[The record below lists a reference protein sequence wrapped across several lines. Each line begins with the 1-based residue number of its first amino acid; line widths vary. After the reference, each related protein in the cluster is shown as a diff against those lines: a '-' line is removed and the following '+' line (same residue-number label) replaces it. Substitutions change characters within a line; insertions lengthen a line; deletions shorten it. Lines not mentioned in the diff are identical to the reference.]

1 MLSCFIAVIV
11 FCVLFWGTYLTCRK
25 KGPVEFSR
33 GEILLFYIATRIV
46 PLFMLQTRSS
56 RNLLCLST
64 EWMIL
69 GLLYFYISRSRTE
82 SAQNR
87 ALAFY
92 LFQPGISC
100 FILSGNLK
108 AMYLTMFVLTVLCMA
123 DRLLQKKNIGR
134 EAFLP
139 EYLYGGAG
147 LFLWNIA
154 TQILLQHGRDMGNVE
169 NIPVAYIFS
178 ACLMG
183 MAVVTALVRALGAPG
198 QSDTAVAQDDTK
210 KPAAAT
216 TQTGAAAG
224 QSDTAVTQ
232 ADTKKPAAATT
243 QAVAVT
249 PFTQSSAVG
258 NSRLT
263 ARDFFCMAVF
273 PLIFGICIFY
283 RLGSLHTPETFETI
297 KVGEVG
303 ENEIVLQFD
312 GEQPISEI
320 SVYLG
325 YKGKREISFSVCDRS
340 TDTWEIVKSRY
351 SVESAFCWNNVEIDR
366 TVSSL
371 GMVLMEDEAQI
382 MEIVCLDDA
391 GEPVL
396 PANAADYPRLFD
408 EQELFVREPTYYDET
423 MFDEVYHGRTA
434 YEFLHGLSIYENT
447 HPPLGKSIIS
457 IGIALFGMNPFGWRF
472 MCALF
477 GTLLIPLMYLFARKM
492 FCRTDIAC
500 LSAVLLGTAFMNTTL
515 SRIATIDI
523 LVAFF
528 SICMF
533 FCMYGYIQALSENKP
548 LRQQGLWLLSGGISM
563 GLAVATK
570 WTGVYAAAGI
580 AVLFFWFLLEHIG
593 GIKGIKEHGSFLVK
607 TGLWCV
613 LCFIVIPFGIY
624 TLSYLPFVK
633 AYPDKGLFGHMIA
646 NAGLMFSYHSSC
658 VFDHPYSSEWYQWL
672 YGSKPLADSRVY
684 FADGTV
690 SVVMTFLNPLLA
702 VGGLIALFHQL
713 YLWKRKHC
721 RRALF
726 LIIAYASMLLPWLFV
741 HRTVFIYQY
750 FISSLILVLMIGNSV
765 SVSRHRKRNILVLS
779 GISIALYVLYY
790 PVLTGQSIRVDFV
803 NQVLEVLADWNI
815 A

>member
-11 FCVLFWGTYLTCRK
+11 FCVLFWVTYLTCKK
-25 KGPVEFSR
+25 KGPVGFSR

-69 GLLYFYISRSRTE
+69 GLLYFYISRRRTA
-82 SAQNR
+82 SAQKR

-154 TQILLQHGRDMGNVE
+154 TQIFLQHGRDMGNVE

-178 ACLMG
+178 VCLMG

-198 QSDTAVAQDDTK
+198 QSDTAVTL
-210 KPAAAT
+210 PAAAVEPAIQDVSDGGREQSAAAL
-216 TQTGAAAG
+216 TQTYAAA
-224 QSDTAVTQ
+224 
-232 ADTKKPAAATT
+232 
-243 QAVAVT
+243 
-249 PFTQSSAVG
+249 

-263 ARDFFCMAVF
+263 ARDFFCMAAF
-273 PLIFGICIFY
+273 TLIFGICIFY

-312 GEQPISEI
+312 GEQPISGI

-325 YKGKREISFSVCDRS
+325 YKGKREISFSVYDRS

-351 SVESAFCWNNVEIDR
+351 SVESAFCWNNIEIDR

-371 GMVLMEDEAQI
+371 GMVLMEDKAQI

-396 PANAADYPRLFD
+396 PANAADYPQLFD
-408 EQELFVREPTYYDET
+408 EQELFIREPTYYDET

-477 GTLLIPLMYLFARKM
+477 GTLLIPLMYLFARKI

-500 LSAVLLGTAFMNTTL
+500 LSAVLSGTAFMNTTL

-528 SICMF
+528 SMLMF
-533 FCMYGYIQALSENKP
+533 FGMYGYIQVLSENKP
-548 LRQQGLWLLSGGISM
+548 MWQQRLWLLFGGISM
-563 GLAVATK
+563 GLAVAIK

-593 GIKGIKEHGSFLVK
+593 GIKGIKEHRSFLVK

-646 NAGLMFSYHSSC
+646 NAGLMLSYHSSC

-702 VGGLIALFHQL
+702 VGGLIALLHQF

-741 HRTVFIYQY
+741 HRTVFVYQY
-750 FISSLILVLMIGNSV
+750 FISSLILVPMIGNSV

>member
-11 FCVLFWGTYLTCRK
+11 FCVLFWVTYLTCRK

-69 GLLYFYISRSRTE
+69 GLLYFYISRRRTE
-82 SAQNR
+82 SAQKR

-147 LFLWNIA
+147 LYLWNIA
-154 TQILLQHGRDMGNVE
+154 TQILLQHGRDMGNVG

-178 ACLMG
+178 VCLMG
-183 MAVVTALVRALGAPG
+183 MAVVTALVRALGAPDAEE
-198 QSDTAVAQDDTK
+198 Q
-210 KPAAAT
+210 
-216 TQTGAAAG
+216 
-224 QSDTAVTQ
+224 
-232 ADTKKPAAATT
+232 PAAATT
-243 QAVAVT
+243 QAAAATTQPDTAVD
-249 PFTQSSAVG
+249 
-258 NSRLT
+258 SRLT
-263 ARDFFCMAVF
+263 ARDFFCMAAF
-273 PLIFGICIFY
+273 TLIFGICIFY

-325 YKGKREISFSVCDRS
+325 YKGKREISFSVYNRS

-351 SVESAFCWNNVEIDR
+351 SVESAFCWNNVGIDR

-457 IGIALFGMNPFGWRF
+457 IGIALFGMTPFGWRF

-500 LSAVLLGTAFMNTTL
+500 LTTVLLGTAFMNTTL

-548 LRQQGLWLLSGGISM
+548 MRQQRFWLLFGGISM
-563 GLAVATK
+563 GLAVAIK

-580 AVLFFWFLLEHIG
+580 AVLFFCFLLEHIG

-646 NAGLMFSYHSSC
+646 NAGLMLSYHSSC

-702 VGGLIALFHQL
+702 VGGLIALLHQF

-765 SVSRHRKRNILVLS
+765 SVSRHGKRNILVLS
-779 GISIALYVLYY
+779 GIGIALYVLYY

-803 NQVLEVLADWNI
+803 NQVLEVLSDWNI

>member
-11 FCVLFWGTYLTCRK
+11 FCVLFWVTYLTCKK
-25 KGPVEFSR
+25 KGPVEFSQ
-33 GEILLFYIATRIV
+33 GEILLFYIVTRIV

-56 RNLLCLST
+56 RNLLCLAT

-69 GLLYFYISRSRTE
+69 GLLYFYISRRRTE
-82 SAQNR
+82 SAQKR

-123 DRLLQKKNIGR
+123 DRLLQKKDIGR

-139 EYLYGGAG
+139 EYLLGGIG

-154 TQILLQHGRDMGNVE
+154 TQILLQHGRDMANVE
-169 NIPVAYIFS
+169 NIPTAYIFS
-178 ACLMG
+178 VCLMG
-183 MAVVTALVRALGAPG
+183 MAVVTALVRALGAP
-198 QSDTAVAQDDTK
+198 DVAAEPTAQDVSDGRREQS
-210 KPAAAT
+210 AA
-216 TQTGAAAG
+216 
-224 QSDTAVTQ
+224 
-232 ADTKKPAAATT
+232 
-243 QAVAVT
+243 
-249 PFTQSSAVG
+249 PFTQTSAAG

-263 ARDFFCMAVF
+263 ARDFFCMAAF
-273 PLIFGICIFY
+273 TLIFGICIFY

-297 KVGEVG
+297 KVGEAG

-325 YKGKREISFSVCDRS
+325 YKGKREISFSVYDRS

-351 SVESAFCWNNVEIDR
+351 SVESAFCWNAVEIDR
-366 TVSSL
+366 TVSAL

-391 GEPVL
+391 GQPVL
-396 PANAADYPRLFD
+396 PANAADYPQLFD
-408 EQELFVREPTYYDET
+408 EQELFVREPTYYEET

-457 IGIALFGMNPFGWRF
+457 IGISLFGMNPFGWRF

-492 FCRTDIAC
+492 FHRTDVAC
-500 LSAVLLGTAFMNTTL
+500 LAAVLLGTAFMNTTL

-533 FCMYGYIQALSENKP
+533 FCMYGYIQALGENKP
-548 LRQQGLWLLSGGISM
+548 MRQQRLWLLSGGISM

-580 AVLFFWFLLEHIG
+580 AVLFFCFLLEHIG
-593 GIKGIKEHGSFLVK
+593 GIKGIKEHRSFLVK

-646 NAGLMFSYHSSC
+646 NAELMLRYHSNC

-702 VGGLIALFHQL
+702 VGGLFALLHQF

-721 RRALF
+721 HRALF
-726 LIIAYASMLLPWLFV
+726 LIIAYAVMLLPWLFV

-750 FISSLILVLMIGNSV
+750 FISSLILVLMMGNSV
-765 SVSRHRKRNILVLS
+765 SVSRHRKRNILLLS
-779 GISIALYVLYY
+779 GIGIALYVLYY

-803 NQVLEVLADWNI
+803 NQVLEILSDWNI

>member
-11 FCVLFWGTYLTCRK
+11 FCVLFWVTYLTCKK

-69 GLLYFYISRSRTE
+69 GLLYFYISRRRTV
-82 SAQNR
+82 SAQKR

-147 LFLWNIA
+147 LYLWNIA

-169 NIPVAYIFS
+169 NIPVTYIFS
-178 ACLMG
+178 VCLMG
-183 MAVVTALVRALGAPG
+183 MAVVTALVRALGAPDAEE
-198 QSDTAVAQDDTK
+198 Q
-210 KPAAAT
+210 
-216 TQTGAAAG
+216 
-224 QSDTAVTQ
+224 
-232 ADTKKPAAATT
+232 PAAATT
-243 QAVAVT
+243 QAAAAAGQPDTAVD
-249 PFTQSSAVG
+249 
-258 NSRLT
+258 SRLT
-263 ARDFFCMAVF
+263 ARDFFCMAAF
-273 PLIFGICIFY
+273 TLIFGICIFY

-312 GEQPISEI
+312 GEQPISGI

-325 YKGKREISFSVCDRS
+325 YKGKREISFSVYDRS

-396 PANAADYPRLFD
+396 PANAADYPQLFD

-500 LSAVLLGTAFMNTTL
+500 LTTVLLGTAFMNTTL

-548 LRQQGLWLLSGGISM
+548 MRQQRFWLLFGGISM
-563 GLAVATK
+563 GLAVAIK
-570 WTGVYAAAGI
+570 WTGVYAATGI
-580 AVLFFWFLLEHIG
+580 AVLFFCFLLEHIG
-593 GIKGIKEHGSFLVK
+593 GIKGIKEQGSFLVK

-646 NAGLMFSYHSSC
+646 NAGLMLSYHSSC

-702 VGGLIALFHQL
+702 VGGLIALLHQF

-726 LIIAYASMLLPWLFV
+726 LIIAYAVMLLPWLFV

-765 SVSRHRKRNILVLS
+765 SVSRHGKRNILVLS

-803 NQVLEVLADWNI
+803 NQVLEILSDWNI

>member
-11 FCVLFWGTYLTCRK
+11 FCVLFWVTYLTCRK

-69 GLLYFYISRSRTE
+69 GLLYFYISRRRTA
-82 SAQNR
+82 SAQKR

-134 EAFLP
+134 EVFLP

-178 ACLMG
+178 VCLMG
-183 MAVVTALVRALGAPG
+183 MAVVTALVRALGAPDAEE
-198 QSDTAVAQDDTK
+198 Q
-210 KPAAAT
+210 PAAAT
-216 TQTGAAAG
+216 TQTGAATT
-224 QSDTAVTQ
+224 QPDTAV
-232 ADTKKPAAATT
+232 D
-243 QAVAVT
+243 
-249 PFTQSSAVG
+249 
-258 NSRLT
+258 SRLT
-263 ARDFFCMAVF
+263 ARDFFCMAAF
-273 PLIFGICIFY
+273 TLIFGICIFY

-297 KVGEVG
+297 KVGGVG

-325 YKGKREISFSVCDRS
+325 YKGKREISFSVYDRS

-351 SVESAFCWNNVEIDR
+351 SVESAFCWNNVGIDR

-434 YEFLHGLSIYENT
+434 YEFLLGLSIYENT

-500 LSAVLLGTAFMNTTL
+500 LTTVLLGTAFMNTTL

-548 LRQQGLWLLSGGISM
+548 MRQQGLWLLSGGISM
-563 GLAVATK
+563 GLAVAIK
-570 WTGVYAAAGI
+570 WTGVYAATGI
-580 AVLFFWFLLEHIG
+580 AVLFFCFLLEHIG
-593 GIKGIKEHGSFLVK
+593 GIKGIKEHGSFLVQ

-646 NAGLMFSYHSSC
+646 NAGLMLSYHSNC

-713 YLWKRKHC
+713 YLWKKEHC
-721 RRALF
+721 RRALY
-726 LIIAYASMLLPWLFV
+726 LIIAYAVMLLPWLFV

-750 FISSLILVLMIGNSV
+750 FISSLILVPMIGNSV

-803 NQVLEVLADWNI
+803 NQVLEVLTDWNI

>member
-11 FCVLFWGTYLTCRK
+11 FCVLFWVTYLTCKK

-69 GLLYFYISRSRTE
+69 GLLYFYISRRRTA
-82 SAQNR
+82 SAQKR

-178 ACLMG
+178 VCLMG
-183 MAVVTALVRALGAPG
+183 MAIVTALVRALGAPG
-198 QSDTAVAQDDTK
+198 QSDAAAATTQTAAATGQPDTTVTQADTK

-216 TQTGAAAG
+216 TQTGAATT
-224 QSDTAVTQ
+224 QPDTAV
-232 ADTKKPAAATT
+232 D
-243 QAVAVT
+243 
-249 PFTQSSAVG
+249 
-258 NSRLT
+258 SRLT
-263 ARDFFCMAVF
+263 ARDFFCMAAF
-273 PLIFGICIFY
+273 TLIFGICIFY

-312 GEQPISEI
+312 GEQPISGI

-325 YKGKREISFSVCDRS
+325 YKGKREISFSVYDRS

-371 GMVLMEDEAQI
+371 GMVLMEDKAQI

-396 PANAADYPRLFD
+396 PANAADYPQLFD
-408 EQELFVREPTYYDET
+408 EQELFIREPTYYDET

-477 GTLLIPLMYLFARKM
+477 GTLLVPLMYLFARKI

-528 SICMF
+528 SMLMF
-533 FCMYGYIQALSENKP
+533 LGMYGYTQALSENKP
-548 LRQQGLWLLSGGISM
+548 MWQQRLWLLSGGISM
-563 GLAVATK
+563 GLAVAIK

-580 AVLFFWFLLEHIG
+580 AVLFFSFLLEHIG

-646 NAGLMFSYHSSC
+646 NAGLMLSYHSSC

-713 YLWKRKHC
+713 YLWKKEHC
-721 RRALF
+721 RRALY
-726 LIIAYASMLLPWLFV
+726 LIIAYAVMLLPWLFI

-765 SVSRHRKRNILVLS
+765 SVSRHGKRNILVLS
-779 GISIALYVLYY
+779 GIGIALYVLYY

-803 NQVLEVLADWNI
+803 NQVLEVLSDWNI

>member
-11 FCVLFWGTYLTCRK
+11 FCVLFWVTYLTCKK

-69 GLLYFYISRSRTE
+69 GLLYFYISRRRTA
-82 SAQNR
+82 SAQKR

-154 TQILLQHGRDMGNVE
+154 TQIFLQHGRDVGNVE

-178 ACLMG
+178 VCLMG

-198 QSDTAVAQDDTK
+198 QSDTAAEPAIQDVSGGGREQS
-210 KPAAAT
+210 AAAL
-216 TQTGAAAG
+216 TQTYAAA
-224 QSDTAVTQ
+224 
-232 ADTKKPAAATT
+232 
-243 QAVAVT
+243 
-249 PFTQSSAVG
+249 

-263 ARDFFCMAVF
+263 ARDFFCMAAF
-273 PLIFGICIFY
+273 TLIFGICIFY
-283 RLGSLHTPETFETI
+283 RLGSLHTPETFEPI

-312 GEQPISEI
+312 GEQPISGI

-325 YKGKREISFSVCDRS
+325 YKGKREISFSVYDRS

-351 SVESAFCWNNVEIDR
+351 SVESAFCWNDVEIDR

-371 GMVLMEDEAQI
+371 GMVLMEDKAQI
-382 MEIVCLDDA
+382 MEIVCLNDA

-396 PANAADYPRLFD
+396 PANAADYPQLFD
-408 EQELFVREPTYYDET
+408 EQELFIREPTYYDET

-477 GTLLIPLMYLFARKM
+477 GTLLIPLMYLFARKI

-500 LSAVLLGTAFMNTTL
+500 LSAVLSGTAFMNTTL

-528 SICMF
+528 SMLMF
-533 FCMYGYIQALSENKP
+533 FGMYGYIQALSENKP
-548 LRQQGLWLLSGGISM
+548 MWQQRLWLLSGGISM
-563 GLAVATK
+563 GLAVAIK

-580 AVLFFWFLLEHIG
+580 AVLFFWFLLEYIG
-593 GIKGIKEHGSFLVK
+593 GIKGIKEHRSFLVK

-646 NAGLMFSYHSSC
+646 NAALMLSYHSSC

-702 VGGLIALFHQL
+702 VGGLIALLHQF

-741 HRTVFIYQY
+741 HRTVFVYQY

>member
-11 FCVLFWGTYLTCRK
+11 FCVLFWVTYLTCRK

-69 GLLYFYISRSRTE
+69 GLLYFYISRRRTA
-82 SAQNR
+82 SAQKR

-134 EAFLP
+134 EVFLP

-169 NIPVAYIFS
+169 NIPVTYIFS
-178 ACLMG
+178 VCLMG
-183 MAVVTALVRALGAPG
+183 MAVVTALVRALGAPDAEE
-198 QSDTAVAQDDTK
+198 Q
-210 KPAAAT
+210 PAAAT
-216 TQTGAAAG
+216 TQTGAATT
-224 QSDTAVTQ
+224 QPDTAV
-232 ADTKKPAAATT
+232 D
-243 QAVAVT
+243 
-249 PFTQSSAVG
+249 
-258 NSRLT
+258 SRLT
-263 ARDFFCMAVF
+263 ARDFFCMAAF
-273 PLIFGICIFY
+273 TLIFGICIFY

-366 TVSSL
+366 TVSSM

-457 IGIALFGMNPFGWRF
+457 IGIALFGMTPFGWRF

-500 LSAVLLGTAFMNTTL
+500 LTTVLLGTAFMNTTL

-548 LRQQGLWLLSGGISM
+548 MRQQGLWLLFGGISM
-563 GLAVATK
+563 GLAVAIK
-570 WTGVYAAAGI
+570 WTGVYAATGI
-580 AVLFFWFLLEHIG
+580 AVLFFCFLLEHIG
-593 GIKGIKEHGSFLVK
+593 GIKGIKEHRSFLVK

-713 YLWKRKHC
+713 YLWKKEHC
-721 RRALF
+721 RRALY
-726 LIIAYASMLLPWLFV
+726 LIIAYAVMLLPWLFV

-765 SVSRHRKRNILVLS
+765 SVSRHGKRNILVLS

-803 NQVLEVLADWNI
+803 NQVLEVLTDWNI

>member
-1 MLSCFIAVIV
+1 
-11 FCVLFWGTYLTCRK
+11 
-25 KGPVEFSR
+25 
-33 GEILLFYIATRIV
+33 
-46 PLFMLQTRSS
+46 
-56 RNLLCLST
+56 
-64 EWMIL
+64 MIL
-69 GLLYFYISRSRTE
+69 GLLYFYISRRRTA
-82 SAQNR
+82 SAQKR

-123 DRLLQKKNIGR
+123 DRLLQKKNVGR

-147 LFLWNIA
+147 LYLWNIA

-178 ACLMG
+178 VCLMG

-198 QSDTAVAQDDTK
+198 QSDTAVAQADTK
-210 KPAAAT
+210 KPATAT
-216 TQTGAAAG
+216 TQTGAVAEPLVQDVSDG
-224 QSDTAVTQ
+224 GREQS
-232 ADTKKPAAATT
+232 AAALT
-243 QAVAVT
+243 QTYAA
-249 PFTQSSAVG
+249 A

-263 ARDFFCMAVF
+263 ARDFFCMAAF
-273 PLIFGICIFY
+273 TLIFGICIFY

-325 YKGKREISFSVCDRS
+325 YKGKREISFSVYDRS

-351 SVESAFCWNNVEIDR
+351 SVESAFCWNNVGIDR

-457 IGIALFGMNPFGWRF
+457 IGIALFGMNPFG
-472 MCALF
+472 
-477 GTLLIPLMYLFARKM
+477 
-492 FCRTDIAC
+492 
-500 LSAVLLGTAFMNTTL
+500 
-515 SRIATIDI
+515 
-523 LVAFF
+523 
-528 SICMF
+528 
-533 FCMYGYIQALSENKP
+533 
-548 LRQQGLWLLSGGISM
+548 
-563 GLAVATK
+563 
-570 WTGVYAAAGI
+570 
-580 AVLFFWFLLEHIG
+580 
-593 GIKGIKEHGSFLVK
+593 
-607 TGLWCV
+607 
-613 LCFIVIPFGIY
+613 
-624 TLSYLPFVK
+624 
-633 AYPDKGLFGHMIA
+633 
-646 NAGLMFSYHSSC
+646 
-658 VFDHPYSSEWYQWL
+658 
-672 YGSKPLADSRVY
+672 
-684 FADGTV
+684 
-690 SVVMTFLNPLLA
+690 
-702 VGGLIALFHQL
+702 
-713 YLWKRKHC
+713 
-721 RRALF
+721 
-726 LIIAYASMLLPWLFV
+726 
-741 HRTVFIYQY
+741 
-750 FISSLILVLMIGNSV
+750 
-765 SVSRHRKRNILVLS
+765 
-779 GISIALYVLYY
+779 
-790 PVLTGQSIRVDFV
+790 
-803 NQVLEVLADWNI
+803 
-815 A
+815 

>member
-11 FCVLFWGTYLTCRK
+11 FCVLFWVTYLTCKK

-69 GLLYFYISRSRTE
+69 GLLYFYISRRRTA
-82 SAQNR
+82 SAQKR

-154 TQILLQHGRDMGNVE
+154 TQIFLQHGRDVGNVE

-178 ACLMG
+178 VCLMG

-198 QSDTAVAQDDTK
+198 QSDTAAEPAIQDVSDGGREQSAAVLTQTY
-210 KPAAAT
+210 AAA
-216 TQTGAAAG
+216 
-224 QSDTAVTQ
+224 
-232 ADTKKPAAATT
+232 
-243 QAVAVT
+243 
-249 PFTQSSAVG
+249 

-263 ARDFFCMAVF
+263 ARDFFCMAAF
-273 PLIFGICIFY
+273 TLIFGICIFY

-312 GEQPISEI
+312 GEQPISGI

-325 YKGKREISFSVCDRS
+325 YKGKREISFSVYDRS

-351 SVESAFCWNNVEIDR
+351 SVESAFCWNDVEIDR

-371 GMVLMEDEAQI
+371 GMVLMEDKAQI
-382 MEIVCLDDA
+382 MEIVCLNDA

-396 PANAADYPRLFD
+396 PANAADYPQLFD
-408 EQELFVREPTYYDET
+408 EQELFIREPTYYDET

-477 GTLLIPLMYLFARKM
+477 GTLLIPLMYLFARKI

-528 SICMF
+528 SMLMF
-533 FCMYGYIQALSENKP
+533 FGMYGYIQALSENKP
-548 LRQQGLWLLSGGISM
+548 MWQQRLWLLSGGISM
-563 GLAVATK
+563 GLAVAIK

-580 AVLFFWFLLEHIG
+580 AVLFFWFLLEYIG
-593 GIKGIKEHGSFLVK
+593 GIKGIKEHRSFLVK

-646 NAGLMFSYHSSC
+646 NAALMLSYHSSC

-702 VGGLIALFHQL
+702 VGGLIALLHQF

-741 HRTVFIYQY
+741 HRTVFVYQY
-750 FISSLILVLMIGNSV
+750 FISSLILVPMIGNSV

-779 GISIALYVLYY
+779 GIGIALYVLYY

>member
-11 FCVLFWGTYLTCRK
+11 FCVLFWVTYLTCKK

-69 GLLYFYISRSRTE
+69 GLLYFYISRRRTA
-82 SAQNR
+82 SAQKR

-154 TQILLQHGRDMGNVE
+154 TQIFLQHGRDVGNVE

-178 ACLMG
+178 VCLMG

-198 QSDTAVAQDDTK
+198 QSDTAAEPAIQDVSDGGREQSAAVLTQTY
-210 KPAAAT
+210 AAA
-216 TQTGAAAG
+216 
-224 QSDTAVTQ
+224 
-232 ADTKKPAAATT
+232 
-243 QAVAVT
+243 
-249 PFTQSSAVG
+249 

-263 ARDFFCMAVF
+263 ARDFFCMAAF
-273 PLIFGICIFY
+273 TLIFGICIFY

-312 GEQPISEI
+312 GEQPISGI

-325 YKGKREISFSVCDRS
+325 YKGKREISFSVYDRS

-351 SVESAFCWNNVEIDR
+351 SVESAFCWNDVEIDR

-371 GMVLMEDEAQI
+371 GMVLMEDKAQI

-396 PANAADYPRLFD
+396 PANAADYPQLFD
-408 EQELFVREPTYYDET
+408 EQELFIREPTYYDET

-477 GTLLIPLMYLFARKM
+477 GTLLIPLMYLFARKI

-500 LSAVLLGTAFMNTTL
+500 LSAVLSGTAFMNTTL

-528 SICMF
+528 SMLMF
-533 FCMYGYIQALSENKP
+533 FGMYGYIQALSENRP
-548 LRQQGLWLLSGGISM
+548 MWQQRLWLLSGGISM
-563 GLAVATK
+563 GLAVAIK

-580 AVLFFWFLLEHIG
+580 AVLFFWFLLEYIG
-593 GIKGIKEHGSFLVK
+593 GIKGIKEHRSFLVK

-646 NAGLMFSYHSSC
+646 NAALMLSYHSSC

-702 VGGLIALFHQL
+702 VGGLIALLHQF

-741 HRTVFIYQY
+741 HRTVFVYQY

>member
-11 FCVLFWGTYLTCRK
+11 FCVLFWVTYLTCKK

-69 GLLYFYISRSRTE
+69 GLLYFYISRRRTA
-82 SAQNR
+82 SAQKR

-154 TQILLQHGRDMGNVE
+154 TQIFLQHGRDVGNVE

-178 ACLMG
+178 VCLMG

-198 QSDTAVAQDDTK
+198 QSDTAAEPAIQDVSDGGREQSAAVLTQTY
-210 KPAAAT
+210 AAA
-216 TQTGAAAG
+216 
-224 QSDTAVTQ
+224 
-232 ADTKKPAAATT
+232 
-243 QAVAVT
+243 
-249 PFTQSSAVG
+249 

-263 ARDFFCMAVF
+263 ARDFFCMAAF
-273 PLIFGICIFY
+273 TLIFGICIFY

-312 GEQPISEI
+312 GEQPISGI

-325 YKGKREISFSVCDRS
+325 YKGKREISFSVYDRS

-351 SVESAFCWNNVEIDR
+351 SVESAFCWNDVEIDR

-371 GMVLMEDEAQI
+371 GMVLMEDKAQI
-382 MEIVCLDDA
+382 MEIVCLNDA

-396 PANAADYPRLFD
+396 PANAADYPQLFD
-408 EQELFVREPTYYDET
+408 EQELFIREPTYYDET

-477 GTLLIPLMYLFARKM
+477 GTLLIPLMYLFARKI

-500 LSAVLLGTAFMNTTL
+500 LSAVLSGTAFMNTTL

-528 SICMF
+528 SMLMF
-533 FCMYGYIQALSENKP
+533 FGMYGYIQALSENRP
-548 LRQQGLWLLSGGISM
+548 MWQQRLWLLSGGISM
-563 GLAVATK
+563 GLAVAIK

-593 GIKGIKEHGSFLVK
+593 GIKGIKEHRSFLVK

-646 NAGLMFSYHSSC
+646 NAALMLSYHSSC

-702 VGGLIALFHQL
+702 VGGLIALLHQF

-741 HRTVFIYQY
+741 HRTVFVYQY
-750 FISSLILVLMIGNSV
+750 FISSLILVPMIGNSV

>member
-11 FCVLFWGTYLTCRK
+11 FCVLFWVTYLTCRK

-69 GLLYFYISRSRTE
+69 GLLYFYISRRRTA
-82 SAQNR
+82 SAQKR

-134 EAFLP
+134 EVFLP

-154 TQILLQHGRDMGNVE
+154 TQILLQHGRDMGNVG

-178 ACLMG
+178 VCLMG
-183 MAVVTALVRALGAPG
+183 MAVVTALVRALGAPDAEE
-198 QSDTAVAQDDTK
+198 Q
-210 KPAAAT
+210 PAAAT
-216 TQTGAAAG
+216 TQTGAATT
-224 QSDTAVTQ
+224 QPDTAV
-232 ADTKKPAAATT
+232 D
-243 QAVAVT
+243 
-249 PFTQSSAVG
+249 
-258 NSRLT
+258 SRLT
-263 ARDFFCMAVF
+263 ARDFFCMAAF
-273 PLIFGICIFY
+273 TLIFGICIFY

-297 KVGEVG
+297 KVGGVG

-351 SVESAFCWNNVEIDR
+351 SVESAFCWNNVGIDR

-408 EQELFVREPTYYDET
+408 EQELFVWEPTYYDET

-500 LSAVLLGTAFMNTTL
+500 LTTVLLGTAFMNTTL

-548 LRQQGLWLLSGGISM
+548 MRQQGLWLLSGGISM
-563 GLAVATK
+563 GLAVAIK

-580 AVLFFWFLLEHIG
+580 AVLFFCFLLEHIG
-593 GIKGIKEHGSFLVK
+593 GKKGIKEHGSFLVK

-646 NAGLMFSYHSSC
+646 NAGLMLSYHSSC

-765 SVSRHRKRNILVLS
+765 SVSRHGKRNILVLS
-779 GISIALYVLYY
+779 GIGIALYVLYY

-803 NQVLEVLADWNI
+803 NQVLEVLSDWNI

>member
-11 FCVLFWGTYLTCRK
+11 FCVLFWVTYLTCRK

-69 GLLYFYISRSRTE
+69 GLLYFYISRRRTA
-82 SAQNR
+82 SAQKR

-178 ACLMG
+178 VCLMG
-183 MAVVTALVRALGAPG
+183 MAVVTALVRALGAPDAEE
-198 QSDTAVAQDDTK
+198 Q
-210 KPAAAT
+210 
-216 TQTGAAAG
+216 
-224 QSDTAVTQ
+224 
-232 ADTKKPAAATT
+232 PAAATT
-243 QAVAVT
+243 QAVAAT
-249 PFTQSSAVG
+249 TQPDTAVD
-258 NSRLT
+258 SRLT
-263 ARDFFCMAVF
+263 ARDFFCMAAF
-273 PLIFGICIFY
+273 TLIFGICIFY
-283 RLGSLHTPETFETI
+283 RLGTLHTPETFETI

-312 GEQPISEI
+312 GEQPISGI

-325 YKGKREISFSVCDRS
+325 YKGKREISFSVYNRS

-351 SVESAFCWNNVEIDR
+351 SVESAFCWNNVGIDR

-396 PANAADYPRLFD
+396 PDNAADYPRLFD

-477 GTLLIPLMYLFARKM
+477 GTLLIPLMYLFAREM

-500 LSAVLLGTAFMNTTL
+500 LTTVLLGTAFMNTTL

-548 LRQQGLWLLSGGISM
+548 MRQQRFWLLFGGISM
-563 GLAVATK
+563 GLAVAIK

-580 AVLFFWFLLEHIG
+580 AVLFFCFLLEHIG
-593 GIKGIKEHGSFLVK
+593 GIKGIKEHRSFLVQ
-607 TGLWCV
+607 TGLWCM

-646 NAGLMFSYHSSC
+646 NAGLMLSYHSSC

-765 SVSRHRKRNILVLS
+765 SVSRHGKRNILVLS
-779 GISIALYVLYY
+779 SISIALYVLYY
-790 PVLTGQSIRVDFV
+790 QVLTGQSIRVDFV
-803 NQVLEVLADWNI
+803 NQVLEVLSDWNI

>member
-11 FCVLFWGTYLTCRK
+11 FCILFWVTYLTCKK
-25 KGPVEFSR
+25 KGPVEFSQ

-69 GLLYFYISRSRTE
+69 GLLYFYISRRRTA
-82 SAQNR
+82 SAQKR

-154 TQILLQHGRDMGNVE
+154 TQIFLQHGRDMGNVE

-178 ACLMG
+178 VCLMG
-183 MAVVTALVRALGAPG
+183 MAVVTALVRALGAPDAEE
-198 QSDTAVAQDDTK
+198 QPAAAVTL
-210 KPAAAT
+210 PAAAT
-216 TQTGAAAG
+216 G
-224 QSDTAVTQ
+224 QPDTA
-232 ADTKKPAAATT
+232 AD
-243 QAVAVT
+243 
-249 PFTQSSAVG
+249 
-258 NSRLT
+258 SRLT
-263 ARDFFCMAVF
+263 ARDFFWMAVF
-273 PLIFGICIFY
+273 TLIFGICIFY

-325 YKGKREISFSVCDRS
+325 YKGKREISFSVYDRS

-351 SVESAFCWNNVEIDR
+351 SVESAFCWNNVGIDR

-500 LSAVLLGTAFMNTTL
+500 LTTVLLGTAFMNTTL

-548 LRQQGLWLLSGGISM
+548 MRQQRFWLLFGGISM
-563 GLAVATK
+563 GLAVAIK

-580 AVLFFWFLLEHIG
+580 AVLFFSFLLEHIG

-646 NAGLMFSYHSSC
+646 NAGLMLSYHSSC

-684 FADGTV
+684 FADGIV

-713 YLWKRKHC
+713 YLWKKEHC
-721 RRALF
+721 RRALY
-726 LIIAYASMLLPWLFV
+726 LIIAYAVMLLPWLFI

-765 SVSRHRKRNILVLS
+765 SVSRHGKRNILVLS
-779 GISIALYVLYY
+779 GIGIALYVLYY

-803 NQVLEVLADWNI
+803 NQVLEVLSDWNI

>member
-11 FCVLFWGTYLTCRK
+11 FCVLFWVTYLTCRK

-69 GLLYFYISRSRTE
+69 GLLYFYISRRRTE
-82 SAQNR
+82 SAQKR

-178 ACLMG
+178 VCLMG
-183 MAVVTALVRALGAPG
+183 MAVVTALVRALGAPDAEE
-198 QSDTAVAQDDTK
+198 QPAAATTQADTK

-216 TQTGAAAG
+216 TQTGAATT
-224 QSDTAVTQ
+224 QPDTAV
-232 ADTKKPAAATT
+232 D
-243 QAVAVT
+243 
-249 PFTQSSAVG
+249 
-258 NSRLT
+258 SRLT
-263 ARDFFCMAVF
+263 ARDFFCMAAF
-273 PLIFGICIFY
+273 TLIFGICIFY

-312 GEQPISEI
+312 GEQPISEV

-325 YKGKREISFSVCDRS
+325 YKGKREISFSVYNRS

-351 SVESAFCWNNVEIDR
+351 SVESAFCWNNVGIDR

-396 PANAADYPRLFD
+396 PVNAADYPRLFD

-500 LSAVLLGTAFMNTTL
+500 LTTVLLGTAFMNTTL

-548 LRQQGLWLLSGGISM
+548 MRQQRFWLLFGGISM
-563 GLAVATK
+563 GLAVAIK

-580 AVLFFWFLLEHIG
+580 AVLFFSFLLEHIG
-593 GIKGIKEHGSFLVK
+593 GIKGIKEHRSFLVK

-646 NAGLMFSYHSSC
+646 NAALMLSYHSSC

-702 VGGLIALFHQL
+702 VGGLIALLHQF

-741 HRTVFIYQY
+741 HRTVFVYQY
-750 FISSLILVLMIGNSV
+750 FISSLILVPMIGNSV

-779 GISIALYVLYY
+779 GIGIALYVLYY

>member
-11 FCVLFWGTYLTCRK
+11 FCVLFWVTYLTCKK

-69 GLLYFYISRSRTE
+69 GLLYFYISRRRTA
-82 SAQNR
+82 SAQKR

-169 NIPVAYIFS
+169 NIPVTYIFS
-178 ACLMG
+178 VCLMG
-183 MAVVTALVRALGAPG
+183 MAVVTALVRALGAPDAEE
-198 QSDTAVAQDDTK
+198 Q
-210 KPAAAT
+210 PAAAT
-216 TQTGAAAG
+216 
-224 QSDTAVTQ
+224 TQ

-243 QAVAVT
+243 QASAAVD
-249 PFTQSSAVG
+249 
-258 NSRLT
+258 SRLT
-263 ARDFFCMAVF
+263 ARDFFCMAAF
-273 PLIFGICIFY
+273 TLIFGICIFY
-283 RLGSLHTPETFETI
+283 RLGSLYTPETFETI

-325 YKGKREISFSVCDRS
+325 YKGKREISFSVYDRS
-340 TDTWEIVKSRY
+340 TDIWEIVRSRY
-351 SVESAFCWNNVEIDR
+351 SVESAFCWNNVGIDR

-396 PANAADYPRLFD
+396 PANAADYPQLFD

-548 LRQQGLWLLSGGISM
+548 MRQQRFWLLFGGISM
-563 GLAVATK
+563 GLAVAIK

-580 AVLFFWFLLEHIG
+580 AVLFFCFLLEHIG
-593 GIKGIKEHGSFLVK
+593 GIKGIKEHRSFLVQ
-607 TGLWCV
+607 TGLWCM

-646 NAGLMFSYHSSC
+646 NAGLMLSYHSSC

-765 SVSRHRKRNILVLS
+765 SVSRHGKRNILVLS
-779 GISIALYVLYY
+779 SISIALYVLYY

-803 NQVLEVLADWNI
+803 NQVLEVLSDWNI

>member
-11 FCVLFWGTYLTCRK
+11 FCVLFWVTYLTCKK

-69 GLLYFYISRSRTE
+69 GLLYFYISRRRTE
-82 SAQNR
+82 SAQKR

-169 NIPVAYIFS
+169 NIPVTYIFS
-178 ACLMG
+178 VCLMG
-183 MAVVTALVRALGAPG
+183 MAVVTALVRALGAPDAEE
-198 QSDTAVAQDDTK
+198 Q
-210 KPAAAT
+210 
-216 TQTGAAAG
+216 
-224 QSDTAVTQ
+224 
-232 ADTKKPAAATT
+232 PAAATT
-243 QAVAVT
+243 QAAAAAGQPDTAVD
-249 PFTQSSAVG
+249 
-258 NSRLT
+258 SRLT
-263 ARDFFCMAVF
+263 ARDFFCMAAF
-273 PLIFGICIFY
+273 TLIFGICIFY

-351 SVESAFCWNNVEIDR
+351 SVESAFCWNNVGIDR

-408 EQELFVREPTYYDET
+408 EQELFVWEPTYYDET

-500 LSAVLLGTAFMNTTL
+500 LTTVLLGTAFMNTTL

-548 LRQQGLWLLSGGISM
+548 MRQQGLWLLSGGISM
-563 GLAVATK
+563 GLAVAIK

-580 AVLFFWFLLEHIG
+580 AVLFFCFLLEHIG
-593 GIKGIKEHGSFLVK
+593 GKKGIKEHGSFLVK

-646 NAGLMFSYHSSC
+646 NAGLMLSYHSSC

-765 SVSRHRKRNILVLS
+765 SVSRHGKRNILVLS
-779 GISIALYVLYY
+779 GIGIALYVLYY

-803 NQVLEVLADWNI
+803 NQVLEVLSDWNI

>member
-11 FCVLFWGTYLTCRK
+11 FCVLFWVTYLTCKK

-46 PLFMLQTRSS
+46 PLFMLQTRNS

-69 GLLYFYISRSRTE
+69 GLLYFYISRRRTA
-82 SAQNR
+82 SAQKR

-147 LFLWNIA
+147 LYLWNIA

-178 ACLMG
+178 VCLMG
-183 MAVVTALVRALGAPG
+183 MAVVTALVRALGAPDAEE
-198 QSDTAVAQDDTK
+198 Q
-210 KPAAAT
+210 
-216 TQTGAAAG
+216 
-224 QSDTAVTQ
+224 
-232 ADTKKPAAATT
+232 PAAATT
-243 QAVAVT
+243 QAAAATTQPDTAVD
-249 PFTQSSAVG
+249 
-258 NSRLT
+258 SRLT
-263 ARDFFCMAVF
+263 ARDFFCMAAF
-273 PLIFGICIFY
+273 TLIFGICIFY

-325 YKGKREISFSVCDRS
+325 YKGKREISFSVYDRS

-500 LSAVLLGTAFMNTTL
+500 LTTVLLGTAFMNTTL

-528 SICMF
+528 SMLMF
-533 FCMYGYIQALSENKP
+533 FCMYGYTQALSENKP
-548 LRQQGLWLLSGGISM
+548 MWQQRLWLLSGGISM
-563 GLAVATK
+563 GLAVAIK

-593 GIKGIKEHGSFLVK
+593 GIKGIKEHRSFLVK

-646 NAGLMFSYHSSC
+646 NAALMLSYHSSC

-765 SVSRHRKRNILVLS
+765 SVSRHGKRNILVLS

-803 NQVLEVLADWNI
+803 NQVLEVLSDWNI

>member
-11 FCVLFWGTYLTCRK
+11 FCVLFWVTYLTCKK

-69 GLLYFYISRSRTE
+69 GLLYFYISRRRTA
-82 SAQNR
+82 SAQKR

-154 TQILLQHGRDMGNVE
+154 TQIFLQHGRDVGNVE

-178 ACLMG
+178 VCLMG

-198 QSDTAVAQDDTK
+198 QSDTAVTL
-210 KPAAAT
+210 PAAAVEPAIRDVSDGGREQSAAAL
-216 TQTGAAAG
+216 TQTYAAA
-224 QSDTAVTQ
+224 
-232 ADTKKPAAATT
+232 
-243 QAVAVT
+243 
-249 PFTQSSAVG
+249 

-263 ARDFFCMAVF
+263 ARDFFCMAAF
-273 PLIFGICIFY
+273 TLIFGICIFY

-312 GEQPISEI
+312 GEQPISVI

-325 YKGKREISFSVCDRS
+325 YKGKREISFSVYDRS

-351 SVESAFCWNNVEIDR
+351 SVESAFCWNDVEIDR

-371 GMVLMEDEAQI
+371 GMVLMEDKAQI

-396 PANAADYPRLFD
+396 PDNAADYPQLFD
-408 EQELFVREPTYYDET
+408 EQELFIREPTYYDET

-457 IGIALFGMNPFGWRF
+457 IGIVLFGMNPFGWRF

-477 GTLLIPLMYLFARKM
+477 GTLLIPLMYLFARKIL
-492 FCRTDIAC
+492 CRTDIAC
-500 LSAVLLGTAFMNTTL
+500 LSAVLSGTAFMNTTL

-528 SICMF
+528 SMLMF

-548 LRQQGLWLLSGGISM
+548 MWQQRLWLLSGGISM
-563 GLAVATK
+563 GLAVAIK
-570 WTGVYAAAGI
+570 WTGVYAAAGT

-593 GIKGIKEHGSFLVK
+593 GIKGIKEHRSFLVK

-633 AYPDKGLFGHMIA
+633 VYPDRGLFGHMIA
-646 NAGLMFSYHSSC
+646 NAALMLSYHSSC

-702 VGGLIALFHQL
+702 VGGLIALLHQF

-741 HRTVFIYQY
+741 HRTVFVYQY
-750 FISSLILVLMIGNSV
+750 FISSLILVPMIGNSV

>member
-1 MLSCFIAVIV
+1 MA
-11 FCVLFWGTYLTCRK
+11 
-25 KGPVEFSR
+25 
-33 GEILLFYIATRIV
+33 
-46 PLFMLQTRSS
+46 
-56 RNLLCLST
+56 
-64 EWMIL
+64 
-69 GLLYFYISRSRTE
+69 
-82 SAQNR
+82 
-87 ALAFY
+87 AF
-92 LFQPGISC
+92 
-100 FILSGNLK
+100 
-108 AMYLTMFVLTVLCMA
+108 T
-123 DRLLQKKNIGR
+123 
-134 EAFLP
+134 
-139 EYLYGGAG
+139 
-147 LFLWNIA
+147 
-154 TQILLQHGRDMGNVE
+154 
-169 NIPVAYIFS
+169 
-178 ACLMG
+178 
-183 MAVVTALVRALGAPG
+183 
-198 QSDTAVAQDDTK
+198 
-210 KPAAAT
+210 
-216 TQTGAAAG
+216 
-224 QSDTAVTQ
+224 
-232 ADTKKPAAATT
+232 
-243 QAVAVT
+243 
-249 PFTQSSAVG
+249 
-258 NSRLT
+258 
-263 ARDFFCMAVF
+263 
-273 PLIFGICIFY
+273 LIFGICIFY

-351 SVESAFCWNNVEIDR
+351 SVESAFCWNNVGIDR

-408 EQELFVREPTYYDET
+408 EQELFVWEPTYYDET

-500 LSAVLLGTAFMNTTL
+500 LTTVLLGTAFMNTTL

-548 LRQQGLWLLSGGISM
+548 MRQQGLWLLSGGISM
-563 GLAVATK
+563 GLAVAIK

-580 AVLFFWFLLEHIG
+580 AVLFFCFLLEHIG
-593 GIKGIKEHGSFLVK
+593 GKKGIKEHGSFLVK

-646 NAGLMFSYHSSC
+646 NAGLMLSYHSSC

-765 SVSRHRKRNILVLS
+765 SVSRHGKRNILVLS
-779 GISIALYVLYY
+779 GIGIALYVLYY

-803 NQVLEVLADWNI
+803 NQVLEVLSDWNI

>member
-169 NIPVAYIFS
+169 NIPVTYIFS
-178 ACLMG
+178 VCLMG
-183 MAVVTALVRALGAPG
+183 MAVVTALVRALGAPDAEE
-198 QSDTAVAQDDTK
+198 Q
-210 KPAAAT
+210 
-216 TQTGAAAG
+216 
-224 QSDTAVTQ
+224 
-232 ADTKKPAAATT
+232 PAAATT

-366 TVSSL
+366 TVSSM

-500 LSAVLLGTAFMNTTL
+500 LTTVLLGTAFMNTTL

-548 LRQQGLWLLSGGISM
+548 MWQQGLWLLSGGISM
-563 GLAVATK
+563 GLAVAIK
-570 WTGVYAAAGI
+570 WTGVYAATGI
-580 AVLFFWFLLEHIG
+580 AVLFFCFLLEHIG

-713 YLWKRKHC
+713 YLWKKEHC
-721 RRALF
+721 RRALY
-726 LIIAYASMLLPWLFV
+726 LIIAYAVMLLPWLFV

-765 SVSRHRKRNILVLS
+765 SVSRHGKRNILILS

-790 PVLTGQSIRVDFV
+790 PVLTGQRIRVDFV
-803 NQVLEVLADWNI
+803 NQVLEVLSDWNI

>member
-11 FCVLFWGTYLTCRK
+11 FCVLFWVTYLTCRK
-25 KGPVEFSR
+25 KGPVEFSQ

-69 GLLYFYISRSRTE
+69 GLLYFYISRRRTA
-82 SAQNR
+82 SAQKR

-169 NIPVAYIFS
+169 NIPVTYIFS
-178 ACLMG
+178 VCLMG
-183 MAVVTALVRALGAPG
+183 MAVVTVLVRALGAPDAEE
-198 QSDTAVAQDDTK
+198 Q
-210 KPAAAT
+210 
-216 TQTGAAAG
+216 
-224 QSDTAVTQ
+224 
-232 ADTKKPAAATT
+232 PAAATT
-243 QAVAVT
+243 QAAAATTQPDTAVD
-249 PFTQSSAVG
+249 
-258 NSRLT
+258 SRLT

-273 PLIFGICIFY
+273 TLIFGICIFY

-312 GEQPISEI
+312 GEQPISGI

-382 MEIVCLDDA
+382 MEIVCLDDT

-500 LSAVLLGTAFMNTTL
+500 LTTVLLGTAFMNTTL

-528 SICMF
+528 SMLMF

-548 LRQQGLWLLSGGISM
+548 MRQQGLWLLFGGISM
-563 GLAVATK
+563 GLAVAIK

-580 AVLFFWFLLEHIG
+580 AVLFFCFLLEHIG

-702 VGGLIALFHQL
+702 VGGLIALLHQL

-726 LIIAYASMLLPWLFV
+726 LIIAYAVMLLPWLFV

-765 SVSRHRKRNILVLS
+765 SVSRNGKRNILVLS

-803 NQVLEVLADWNI
+803 NQVLEVLSDWNI

>member
-11 FCVLFWGTYLTCRK
+11 FCVLFWVTYLTCKK

-69 GLLYFYISRSRTE
+69 GLLYFYISRRRTA
-82 SAQNR
+82 SAQKR

-154 TQILLQHGRDMGNVE
+154 TQIFLQHGRDVGNVE

-178 ACLMG
+178 VCLMG

-198 QSDTAVAQDDTK
+198 QSDTAAEPAIQDVSDGGREQSAAVLTQTY
-210 KPAAAT
+210 AAA
-216 TQTGAAAG
+216 
-224 QSDTAVTQ
+224 
-232 ADTKKPAAATT
+232 
-243 QAVAVT
+243 
-249 PFTQSSAVG
+249 

-263 ARDFFCMAVF
+263 ARDFFCMAAF
-273 PLIFGICIFY
+273 TLIFGICIFY

-312 GEQPISEI
+312 GEQPISGI

-325 YKGKREISFSVCDRS
+325 YKGKREISFSVYDRS

-351 SVESAFCWNNVEIDR
+351 SVESAFCWNDVEIDR

-371 GMVLMEDEAQI
+371 GMVLMEDKAQI
-382 MEIVCLDDA
+382 MEIVCLNDA

-396 PANAADYPRLFD
+396 PANAADYPQLFD
-408 EQELFVREPTYYDET
+408 EQELFIREPTYYDET

-477 GTLLIPLMYLFARKM
+477 GTLLIPLMYLFARKI

-500 LSAVLLGTAFMNTTL
+500 LSAVLSGTAFMNTTL

-528 SICMF
+528 SMLMF
-533 FCMYGYIQALSENKP
+533 FGMYGYIQALSENKP
-548 LRQQGLWLLSGGISM
+548 MWQQRLWLLSGGISM
-563 GLAVATK
+563 GLAVAIK

-580 AVLFFWFLLEHIG
+580 AVLFFWFLLEYIG
-593 GIKGIKEHGSFLVK
+593 GIKGIKEHRSFLVK

-646 NAGLMFSYHSSC
+646 NAALMLSYHSSC

-702 VGGLIALFHQL
+702 VGGLIALLHQF

-741 HRTVFIYQY
+741 HRTVFVYQY

-779 GISIALYVLYY
+779 GISIALYVMYY

>member
-11 FCVLFWGTYLTCRK
+11 FCVLFWVTYLTCKK

-69 GLLYFYISRSRTE
+69 GLLYFYISRRRTA
-82 SAQNR
+82 SAQKR

-154 TQILLQHGRDMGNVE
+154 TQIFLQHGRDVGNVE

-178 ACLMG
+178 VCLMG
-183 MAVVTALVRALGAPG
+183 MAVVTALVRALGAPDAEE
-198 QSDTAVAQDDTK
+198 Q
-210 KPAAAT
+210 PAAAT
-216 TQTGAAAG
+216 TQTGAATT
-224 QSDTAVTQ
+224 QPDTAV
-232 ADTKKPAAATT
+232 D
-243 QAVAVT
+243 
-249 PFTQSSAVG
+249 
-258 NSRLT
+258 SRLT
-263 ARDFFCMAVF
+263 ARDFFCMAAF
-273 PLIFGICIFY
+273 TLIFGICIFY

-312 GEQPISEI
+312 GEQPISGI

-325 YKGKREISFSVCDRS
+325 YKGKREISFSVYDRS

-371 GMVLMEDEAQI
+371 GMVLMEDKAQI

-396 PANAADYPRLFD
+396 PANAADYPQLFD
-408 EQELFVREPTYYDET
+408 EQELFIREPTYYDET

-477 GTLLIPLMYLFARKM
+477 GTLLVPLMYLFARKI

-500 LSAVLLGTAFMNTTL
+500 LSAVLSGTAFMNTTL

-528 SICMF
+528 SMLMF
-533 FCMYGYIQALSENKP
+533 FCMYGYTQALSENKP
-548 LRQQGLWLLSGGISM
+548 MWQQRLWLLSGGISM
-563 GLAVATK
+563 GLAVAIK

-593 GIKGIKEHGSFLVK
+593 GIKGIKEHRSFLVK

-646 NAGLMFSYHSSC
+646 NAALMLSYHSSC

-702 VGGLIALFHQL
+702 VGGLIALLHQF

-741 HRTVFIYQY
+741 HRTVFVYQY
-750 FISSLILVLMIGNSV
+750 FISSLILVPMIGNSV

>member
-11 FCVLFWGTYLTCRK
+11 FCVLFWVTYLTCKK

-69 GLLYFYISRSRTE
+69 GLLYFYISRRRTA
-82 SAQNR
+82 SAQKR

-147 LFLWNIA
+147 LYLWNIA

-178 ACLMG
+178 VCLMG

-198 QSDTAVAQDDTK
+198 AEEQ
-210 KPAAAT
+210 PAAAT
-216 TQTGAAAG
+216 TQTGAATT
-224 QSDTAVTQ
+224 QPDTAV
-232 ADTKKPAAATT
+232 D
-243 QAVAVT
+243 
-249 PFTQSSAVG
+249 
-258 NSRLT
+258 SRLT
-263 ARDFFCMAVF
+263 ARDFFCMAAF
-273 PLIFGICIFY
+273 TLIFGICIFY

-325 YKGKREISFSVCDRS
+325 YKGKREISFSVYDRS

-351 SVESAFCWNNVEIDR
+351 SVESAFCWNNVGIDR

-548 LRQQGLWLLSGGISM
+548 MRQQRFWLLSGGISM

-593 GIKGIKEHGSFLVK
+593 GIKGIKEHRSFLVK

-633 AYPDKGLFGHMIA
+633 AYPDKGFLGHMIA
-646 NAGLMFSYHSSC
+646 NAGLMLSYHSSC

-765 SVSRHRKRNILVLS
+765 SVSRHGKRNILVLS
-779 GISIALYVLYY
+779 GIGIALYVLYY

-803 NQVLEVLADWNI
+803 NQVLEVLSDWNI

>member
-11 FCVLFWGTYLTCRK
+11 FCVLFWVTYLTCRK

-69 GLLYFYISRSRTE
+69 GLLYFYISRRRTA
-82 SAQNR
+82 SAQKR

-134 EAFLP
+134 EVFLP

-154 TQILLQHGRDMGNVE
+154 TQILLQHGRDMGNVG

-178 ACLMG
+178 VCLMG
-183 MAVVTALVRALGAPG
+183 MAVVTALVRALGAPDAEE
-198 QSDTAVAQDDTK
+198 Q
-210 KPAAAT
+210 PAAAT
-216 TQTGAAAG
+216 TQTGAATT
-224 QSDTAVTQ
+224 QPDTAV
-232 ADTKKPAAATT
+232 D
-243 QAVAVT
+243 
-249 PFTQSSAVG
+249 
-258 NSRLT
+258 SRLT
-263 ARDFFCMAVF
+263 ARDFFCMAAF
-273 PLIFGICIFY
+273 TLIFGICIFY

-297 KVGEVG
+297 KVGGVG

-325 YKGKREISFSVCDRS
+325 YKGKREISFSVYDRS

-351 SVESAFCWNNVEIDR
+351 SVESAFCWNNVGIDR

-434 YEFLHGLSIYENT
+434 YEFLLGLSIYENT

-500 LSAVLLGTAFMNTTL
+500 LTTVLLGTAFMNTTL

-548 LRQQGLWLLSGGISM
+548 MRQQGLWLLSGGISM
-563 GLAVATK
+563 GLAVAIK
-570 WTGVYAAAGI
+570 WTGVYAATGI
-580 AVLFFWFLLEHIG
+580 AVLFFCFLLEHIG
-593 GIKGIKEHGSFLVK
+593 GIKGIKEHGSFLVQ

-646 NAGLMFSYHSSC
+646 NAGLMLSYHSNC

-713 YLWKRKHC
+713 YLWKKEHC
-721 RRALF
+721 RRALY
-726 LIIAYASMLLPWLFV
+726 LIIAYAVMLLPWLFV

-765 SVSRHRKRNILVLS
+765 SVSRHGKRNILVLS
-779 GISIALYVLYY
+779 GIGIALYVLYY

-803 NQVLEVLADWNI
+803 NQVLEVLTDWNI

>member
-11 FCVLFWGTYLTCRK
+11 FCILFWVTYLTCKK

-69 GLLYFYISRSRTE
+69 GLLYFYISRRRTE
-82 SAQNR
+82 SAQKR

-154 TQILLQHGRDMGNVE
+154 TQIFLQHGRDVGNVE

-178 ACLMG
+178 VCLMG
-183 MAVVTALVRALGAPG
+183 MAVVTALVRALGAPDAEE
-198 QSDTAVAQDDTK
+198 Q
-210 KPAAAT
+210 PAAAT
-216 TQTGAAAG
+216 TQTAAAAG
-224 QSDTAVTQ
+224 QPDTAVTL
-232 ADTKKPAAATT
+232 PAAAVEPAIQDVSDGGREQSAAALT
-243 QAVAVT
+243 QTYVAA
-249 PFTQSSAVG
+249 S
-258 NSRLT
+258 SRLT
-263 ARDFFCMAVF
+263 ARDFFCMAAF
-273 PLIFGICIFY
+273 TLIFGICIFY

-312 GEQPISEI
+312 GEQPISGI

-325 YKGKREISFSVCDRS
+325 YKGKREISFSVYDRS

-366 TVSSL
+366 TVSSM
-371 GMVLMEDEAQI
+371 GMVLMEDKAQI

-396 PANAADYPRLFD
+396 PANAADYPQLFD
-408 EQELFVREPTYYDET
+408 EQELFIREPTYYDET

-477 GTLLIPLMYLFARKM
+477 GTLLIPLMYLFARKI

-500 LSAVLLGTAFMNTTL
+500 LSAVLSGTAFMNTTL

-528 SICMF
+528 SMLMF
-533 FCMYGYIQALSENKP
+533 FCMYGYTQALSENKP
-548 LRQQGLWLLSGGISM
+548 MWQQRLWLLSGGISM
-563 GLAVATK
+563 GLAVAIK

-593 GIKGIKEHGSFLVK
+593 GIKGIKEHNRSVVCALFYRYTFWHLHTFLPA
-607 TGLWCV
+607 
-613 LCFIVIPFGIY
+613 LC
-624 TLSYLPFVK
+624 
-633 AYPDKGLFGHMIA
+633 KGLSGQGTFRA
-646 NAGLMFSYHSSC
+646 YDC
-658 VFDHPYSSEWYQWL
+658 QCR
-672 YGSKPLADSRVY
+672 AD
-684 FADGTV
+684 A
-690 SVVMTFLNPLLA
+690 
-702 VGGLIALFHQL
+702 
-713 YLWKRKHC
+713 
-721 RRALF
+721 
-726 LIIAYASMLLPWLFV
+726 
-741 HRTVFIYQY
+741 
-750 FISSLILVLMIGNSV
+750 
-765 SVSRHRKRNILVLS
+765 
-779 GISIALYVLYY
+779 
-790 PVLTGQSIRVDFV
+790 
-803 NQVLEVLADWNI
+803 
-815 A
+815 

>member
-11 FCVLFWGTYLTCRK
+11 FCILFWVTYLTCKK

-69 GLLYFYISRSRTE
+69 GLLYFYISRRRTA
-82 SAQNR
+82 SAQKR

-92 LFQPGISC
+92 LFQPVISC

-154 TQILLQHGRDMGNVE
+154 TQIFLQHGRDVGNVE

-178 ACLMG
+178 VCLMG

-198 QSDTAVAQDDTK
+198 QSDTAAEPAIQDVSDGGREQSAAVLTQTY
-210 KPAAAT
+210 AAA
-216 TQTGAAAG
+216 
-224 QSDTAVTQ
+224 
-232 ADTKKPAAATT
+232 
-243 QAVAVT
+243 
-249 PFTQSSAVG
+249 

-263 ARDFFCMAVF
+263 ARDFFCMAAF
-273 PLIFGICIFY
+273 TLIFGICIFY

-312 GEQPISEI
+312 GEQPISGI

-325 YKGKREISFSVCDRS
+325 YKGKREISFSVYDRS

-351 SVESAFCWNNVEIDR
+351 SVESAFCWNDVEIDR

-371 GMVLMEDEAQI
+371 GMVLMEDKAQI
-382 MEIVCLDDA
+382 MEIVCLNDA

-396 PANAADYPRLFD
+396 PANAADYPQLFD
-408 EQELFVREPTYYDET
+408 EQELFIREPTYYDET

-477 GTLLIPLMYLFARKM
+477 GTLLIPLMYLFARKI

-528 SICMF
+528 SMLMF
-533 FCMYGYIQALSENKP
+533 FGMYGYIQALSENKP
-548 LRQQGLWLLSGGISM
+548 MWQQRLWLLSGGISM
-563 GLAVATK
+563 GLAVAIK

-580 AVLFFWFLLEHIG
+580 AVLFFWFLLEYIG
-593 GIKGIKEHGSFLVK
+593 GIKGIKEHRSFLVK

-646 NAGLMFSYHSSC
+646 NAALMLSYHSSC

-702 VGGLIALFHQL
+702 VGGLIALLHQF

-741 HRTVFIYQY
+741 HRTVFVYQY

-779 GISIALYVLYY
+779 GIGIALYVLYY

>member
-11 FCVLFWGTYLTCRK
+11 FCVLFWVTYLTCRK

-69 GLLYFYISRSRTE
+69 GLLYFYISRRRTA
-82 SAQNR
+82 SAQKR

-154 TQILLQHGRDMGNVE
+154 TQIFLQHGRDMGNVE

-178 ACLMG
+178 VCLMG
-183 MAVVTALVRALGAPG
+183 MAVVTALVRALGAPDAEE
-198 QSDTAVAQDDTK
+198 QPAAAVTL
-210 KPAAAT
+210 PAAAT
-216 TQTGAAAG
+216 G
-224 QSDTAVTQ
+224 QPDTA
-232 ADTKKPAAATT
+232 AD
-243 QAVAVT
+243 
-249 PFTQSSAVG
+249 
-258 NSRLT
+258 SRLT
-263 ARDFFCMAVF
+263 ARDFFWMAVF
-273 PLIFGICIFY
+273 TLIFGICIFY

-312 GEQPISEI
+312 GEQPISEV

-325 YKGKREISFSVCDRS
+325 YKGKREISFSVYNRS

-351 SVESAFCWNNVEIDR
+351 SVESAFCWNNVGIDR

-396 PANAADYPRLFD
+396 PVNAADYPRLFD

-500 LSAVLLGTAFMNTTL
+500 LTTVLLGTAFMNTTL

-548 LRQQGLWLLSGGISM
+548 MRQQRFWLLFGGISM
-563 GLAVATK
+563 GLAVAIK

-580 AVLFFWFLLEHIG
+580 AVLFFSFLLEHIG

-646 NAGLMFSYHSSC
+646 NAGLMLSYHSSC

-750 FISSLILVLMIGNSV
+750 FISSLILALMIGNSV
-765 SVSRHRKRNILVLS
+765 SVSRHGKRNILVLS

>member
-11 FCVLFWGTYLTCRK
+11 FCVLFWVTYLTCKK

-69 GLLYFYISRSRTE
+69 GLLYFYISRRRTA
-82 SAQNR
+82 SAQKR

-100 FILSGNLK
+100 LILSGNLK

-147 LFLWNIA
+147 LYLWNIA
-154 TQILLQHGRDMGNVE
+154 TQILLQHGRDMGNVG

-178 ACLMG
+178 VCLMG

-198 QSDTAVAQDDTK
+198 QSDA
-210 KPAAAT
+210 AAAT
-216 TQTGAAAG
+216 TQTAAVAEPLVQDVSDGGREQSAAAL
-224 QSDTAVTQ
+224 TQ
-232 ADTKKPAAATT
+232 TYAAA
-243 QAVAVT
+243 
-249 PFTQSSAVG
+249 

-263 ARDFFCMAVF
+263 ARDFFCMAAF
-273 PLIFGICIFY
+273 TLIFGICIFY

-325 YKGKREISFSVCDRS
+325 YKGKREISFSVYDRS

-351 SVESAFCWNNVEIDR
+351 SVESAFCWNNVGIDR

-500 LSAVLLGTAFMNTTL
+500 LTTVLLGTAFMNTTL

-548 LRQQGLWLLSGGISM
+548 MRQQRFWLLSGGISM
-563 GLAVATK
+563 GLAVAIK

-580 AVLFFWFLLEHIG
+580 AVLFFSFLLEHIG

-646 NAGLMFSYHSSC
+646 NAGLMLSYHSSC

-713 YLWKRKHC
+713 YLWKKEHC
-721 RRALF
+721 RRALY
-726 LIIAYASMLLPWLFV
+726 LIIAYAVMLLPWLFI

-765 SVSRHRKRNILVLS
+765 SVSRHGKRNILVLS

-803 NQVLEVLADWNI
+803 NQVLEVLTDWNI

>member
-11 FCVLFWGTYLTCRK
+11 FCVLFWVTYLTCKK

-69 GLLYFYISRSRTE
+69 GLLYFYISRRRTA
-82 SAQNR
+82 SAQKR

-154 TQILLQHGRDMGNVE
+154 TQIFLQHGRDVGNVE

-178 ACLMG
+178 VCLMG
-183 MAVVTALVRALGAPG
+183 MAVVTALVRALGAPDAEE
-198 QSDTAVAQDDTK
+198 Q
-210 KPAAAT
+210 PAAAT
-216 TQTGAAAG
+216 TQTGAATT
-224 QSDTAVTQ
+224 QPDTAV
-232 ADTKKPAAATT
+232 D
-243 QAVAVT
+243 
-249 PFTQSSAVG
+249 
-258 NSRLT
+258 SRLT
-263 ARDFFCMAVF
+263 ARDFFCMAAF
-273 PLIFGICIFY
+273 TLIFGICIFY

-297 KVGEVG
+297 KVGGVG

-312 GEQPISEI
+312 GEQPISVI

-325 YKGKREISFSVCDRS
+325 YKGKREISFSVYDRS

-351 SVESAFCWNNVEIDR
+351 SVESAFCWNDVEIDR

-371 GMVLMEDEAQI
+371 GMVLMEDKAQI

-396 PANAADYPRLFD
+396 PANAADYPQLFD
-408 EQELFVREPTYYDET
+408 EQELFIREPTYYDET

-434 YEFLHGLSIYENT
+434 YEFLLGLSIYENT

-500 LSAVLLGTAFMNTTL
+500 LTTVLLGTAFMNTTL

-548 LRQQGLWLLSGGISM
+548 MRQQGLWLLSGGISM
-563 GLAVATK
+563 GLAVAIK
-570 WTGVYAAAGI
+570 WTGVYAATGI
-580 AVLFFWFLLEHIG
+580 AVLFFCFLLEHIG
-593 GIKGIKEHGSFLVK
+593 GIKGIKEHGSFLVQ

-646 NAGLMFSYHSSC
+646 NAGLMLSYHSNC

-713 YLWKRKHC
+713 YLWKKEHC
-721 RRALF
+721 RRALY
-726 LIIAYASMLLPWLFV
+726 LIIAYAVMLLPWLFV

-765 SVSRHRKRNILVLS
+765 SVSRHGKRNILVLS

-803 NQVLEVLADWNI
+803 NQVLEVLTDWNI

>member
-11 FCVLFWGTYLTCRK
+11 FCVLFWVTYLTCKK

-69 GLLYFYISRSRTE
+69 GLLYFYISRRRTA
-82 SAQNR
+82 SAQKR
-87 ALAFY
+87 ALVFY

-178 ACLMG
+178 VCLMG

-198 QSDTAVAQDDTK
+198 QSDTAVTL
-210 KPAAAT
+210 PAAAVEPAI
-216 TQTGAAAG
+216 QDVGDGGREQSAA
-224 QSDTAVTQ
+224 VL
-232 ADTKKPAAATT
+232 
-243 QAVAVT
+243 
-249 PFTQSSAVG
+249 TQSSAVG

-263 ARDFFCMAVF
+263 ARDFFCMAAF
-273 PLIFGICIFY
+273 TLIFGICIFY

-312 GEQPISEI
+312 GEQPISGI

-325 YKGKREISFSVCDRS
+325 YKGKREISFSVYDRS

-396 PANAADYPRLFD
+396 PANAADYPQLFD

-500 LSAVLLGTAFMNTTL
+500 LTTVLLGTAFMNTTL

-548 LRQQGLWLLSGGISM
+548 MRQQGLWLLSGGISM

-580 AVLFFWFLLEHIG
+580 AVLFFCFLLEHIG
-593 GIKGIKEHGSFLVK
+593 GIKGIKEHRSFLVK

-633 AYPDKGLFGHMIA
+633 AYPDKGFLGHMIA
-646 NAGLMFSYHSSC
+646 NAGLMLSYHSNC

-702 VGGLIALFHQL
+702 VGGLIALLHQL
-713 YLWKRKHC
+713 YLWKREHC

-726 LIIAYASMLLPWLFV
+726 LIIAYAVMLLPWLFV

-765 SVSRHRKRNILVLS
+765 SVSRHGKRNILVLS

-803 NQVLEVLADWNI
+803 NQVLEVLSDWNI

>member
-11 FCVLFWGTYLTCRK
+11 FCVLFWVTYLTCRK

-69 GLLYFYISRSRTE
+69 GLLYFYISRRRTA
-82 SAQNR
+82 SAQKR

-154 TQILLQHGRDMGNVE
+154 TQILLQHGRDVGNVE

-178 ACLMG
+178 VCLMG
-183 MAVVTALVRALGAPG
+183 MAVVTALVRALGAPDAEE
-198 QSDTAVAQDDTK
+198 QPAAATTQADTK

-216 TQTGAAAG
+216 TQTGAAAE
-224 QSDTAVTQ
+224 QPDTA
-232 ADTKKPAAATT
+232 A
-243 QAVAVT
+243 
-249 PFTQSSAVG
+249 

-263 ARDFFCMAVF
+263 ARDFFCMAAF
-273 PLIFGICIFY
+273 TLIFCICIFY

-325 YKGKREISFSVCDRS
+325 YKGKREISFSVYNRS

-351 SVESAFCWNNVEIDR
+351 SVESAFCWNNVGIDR

-396 PANAADYPRLFD
+396 PVNAADYPRLFD

-500 LSAVLLGTAFMNTTL
+500 LTTVLLGTAFMNTTL

-548 LRQQGLWLLSGGISM
+548 MRQQRFWLLFGGISM
-563 GLAVATK
+563 GLAVAIK

-580 AVLFFWFLLEHIG
+580 AVLFFSFLLEHIG

-646 NAGLMFSYHSSC
+646 NAGLMLSYHSSC

-713 YLWKRKHC
+713 YLWKKEHC
-721 RRALF
+721 RRALY
-726 LIIAYASMLLPWLFV
+726 LIIAYAVMLLPWLFI

-803 NQVLEVLADWNI
+803 NQVLEILSDWNI

>member
-11 FCVLFWGTYLTCRK
+11 FCVLFWVTYLTCKK
-25 KGPVEFSR
+25 KGPVEFSQ

-69 GLLYFYISRSRTE
+69 GLLYFYISRRRTA
-82 SAQNR
+82 SAQKR

-178 ACLMG
+178 VCLMG
-183 MAVVTALVRALGAPG
+183 MAVVTALVRALGAPDAEE
-198 QSDTAVAQDDTK
+198 Q
-210 KPAAAT
+210 PAAAT
-216 TQTGAAAG
+216 TQTGAAAE
-224 QSDTAVTQ
+224 QPDTA
-232 ADTKKPAAATT
+232 A
-243 QAVAVT
+243 
-249 PFTQSSAVG
+249 

-263 ARDFFCMAVF
+263 ARDFFCMAAF
-273 PLIFGICIFY
+273 TLIFGICIFY

-325 YKGKREISFSVCDRS
+325 YKGKREISFSVYDRS
-340 TDTWEIVKSRY
+340 TDTWEIVKGRY
-351 SVESAFCWNNVEIDR
+351 SVESAFCWNNVGIDR

-548 LRQQGLWLLSGGISM
+548 MRQQRLWLLSGGISM
-563 GLAVATK
+563 GLAVAIK

-580 AVLFFWFLLEHIG
+580 AVLFFWFLLEYIG
-593 GIKGIKEHGSFLVK
+593 GIKGIKEHRSFLVK

-633 AYPDKGLFGHMIA
+633 VYPDKGLFGHMIA
-646 NAGLMFSYHSSC
+646 NAALMLSYHSSC

-702 VGGLIALFHQL
+702 VGGLIALLHQF

-741 HRTVFIYQY
+741 HRTVFVYQY
-750 FISSLILVLMIGNSV
+750 FISSLILVPMIGNSV

>member
-11 FCVLFWGTYLTCRK
+11 FCVLFWVTYLTCKK

-46 PLFMLQTRSS
+46 PLFMLQTRNS

-69 GLLYFYISRSRTE
+69 GLLYFYISRRRTA
-82 SAQNR
+82 SAQKR

-147 LFLWNIA
+147 LYLWNIA
-154 TQILLQHGRDMGNVE
+154 TQILLQHGRDMGNVG

-178 ACLMG
+178 VCLMG
-183 MAVVTALVRALGAPG
+183 MAVVTALVRALGAPDAEE
-198 QSDTAVAQDDTK
+198 Q
-210 KPAAAT
+210 PAAAT
-216 TQTGAAAG
+216 TQTGAATT
-224 QSDTAVTQ
+224 QPDTAV
-232 ADTKKPAAATT
+232 D
-243 QAVAVT
+243 
-249 PFTQSSAVG
+249 
-258 NSRLT
+258 SRLT
-263 ARDFFCMAVF
+263 ARDFFCMAAF
-273 PLIFGICIFY
+273 TLIFGICIFY

-351 SVESAFCWNNVEIDR
+351 SVESAFCWNNVGIDR

-408 EQELFVREPTYYDET
+408 EQELFVWEPTYYDET

-500 LSAVLLGTAFMNTTL
+500 LTTVLLGTAFMNTTL

-548 LRQQGLWLLSGGISM
+548 MRQQGLWLLSGGISM
-563 GLAVATK
+563 GLAVAIK

-580 AVLFFWFLLEHIG
+580 AVLFFCFLLEHIG
-593 GIKGIKEHGSFLVK
+593 GKKGIKEHGSFLVK

-646 NAGLMFSYHSSC
+646 NAGLMLSYHSSC

-765 SVSRHRKRNILVLS
+765 SVSRHGKRNILVLS
-779 GISIALYVLYY
+779 GIGIALYVLYY

-803 NQVLEVLADWNI
+803 NQVLEVLSDWNI

>member
-11 FCVLFWGTYLTCRK
+11 FCVLFWVTYLTCRK

-69 GLLYFYISRSRTE
+69 GLLYFYISRRRTA
-82 SAQNR
+82 SAQKS
-87 ALAFY
+87 AIAFY

-147 LFLWNIA
+147 LYLWNIA

-169 NIPVAYIFS
+169 NIPMTYIFS
-178 ACLMG
+178 VCLMG
-183 MAVVTALVRALGAPG
+183 MAVVTALVRALGAPDAEE
-198 QSDTAVAQDDTK
+198 Q
-210 KPAAAT
+210 
-216 TQTGAAAG
+216 
-224 QSDTAVTQ
+224 
-232 ADTKKPAAATT
+232 PAAATT
-243 QAVAVT
+243 QAAAATTQPDTAVD
-249 PFTQSSAVG
+249 
-258 NSRLT
+258 SRLT
-263 ARDFFCMAVF
+263 ARDFFCMAAF
-273 PLIFGICIFY
+273 TLIFGICIFY

-297 KVGEVG
+297 KVGGVG

-312 GEQPISEI
+312 GEQPISGI

-325 YKGKREISFSVCDRS
+325 YKGKREISFSVYDRS

-396 PANAADYPRLFD
+396 PVNEADYPRLFD

-500 LSAVLLGTAFMNTTL
+500 LTTVLLGTAFMNTTL

-548 LRQQGLWLLSGGISM
+548 PRQQGLWLLSGGISM
-563 GLAVATK
+563 GLAVAIK

-580 AVLFFWFLLEHIG
+580 AVLFFCFLLEHIG
-593 GIKGIKEHGSFLVK
+593 GIKGIKEHRSFLVK

-633 AYPDKGLFGHMIA
+633 AYPDKGFLGHMIA
-646 NAGLMFSYHSSC
+646 NAGLMLSYHSNC

-702 VGGLIALFHQL
+702 VGGLIALLHQL

-726 LIIAYASMLLPWLFV
+726 LIIAYAVMLLPWLFV

-750 FISSLILVLMIGNSV
+750 FISSLILVPMIGNSV
-765 SVSRHRKRNILVLS
+765 SVSRHGKRNILVLS

-803 NQVLEVLADWNI
+803 NQVLEVLSDWNI

>member
-11 FCVLFWGTYLTCRK
+11 FCVLFWVTYLTCRK

-69 GLLYFYISRSRTE
+69 GLLYFYISRRRTA
-82 SAQNR
+82 SAQKR

-147 LFLWNIA
+147 LYLWNIA

-178 ACLMG
+178 VCLMG
-183 MAVVTALVRALGAPG
+183 MAVVTALVRALGAPDAEE
-198 QSDTAVAQDDTK
+198 QPAAAVTL
-210 KPAAAT
+210 PAAAT
-216 TQTGAAAG
+216 G
-224 QSDTAVTQ
+224 QPDTA
-232 ADTKKPAAATT
+232 AD
-243 QAVAVT
+243 
-249 PFTQSSAVG
+249 
-258 NSRLT
+258 SRLT
-263 ARDFFCMAVF
+263 ARDFFWMAVF
-273 PLIFGICIFY
+273 TLIFGICIFY

-297 KVGEVG
+297 KVRGVG

-312 GEQPISEI
+312 GEQPISGI

-325 YKGKREISFSVCDRS
+325 YKGKREISFSVYDRS

-351 SVESAFCWNNVEIDR
+351 SVESAFCWNNVGIDR

-500 LSAVLLGTAFMNTTL
+500 LTTVLLGTAFMNTTL

-548 LRQQGLWLLSGGISM
+548 MRQQRFWLLFGGISM
-563 GLAVATK
+563 GLAVAIK

-580 AVLFFWFLLEHIG
+580 AVLFFSFLLEHIG

-646 NAGLMFSYHSSC
+646 NAGLMLSYHSSC

-713 YLWKRKHC
+713 YLWKKEHC
-721 RRALF
+721 RRALY
-726 LIIAYASMLLPWLFV
+726 LIIAYAVMLLPWLFI

-765 SVSRHRKRNILVLS
+765 SVSRHGKRNILVLS
-779 GISIALYVLYY
+779 GIGIALYVLYY

-803 NQVLEVLADWNI
+803 NQVLEVLSDWNI